1 MLPASSRI
9 SRFLFDGTRGLINS
23 AHDGPTRRAG
33 RSPIHTRKVEMHAV
47 HDYRYVITCSSLP
60 RAFKT
65 EFRKLV
71 RSRIGKGFDPRTGAT
86 FLISNEKQCRRVA
99 ILLHGFQV
107 LRAGGF
113 APQTPWNFRSKHLHY
128 LIGRW
133 LSEGVD
139 GQELTDRITHLRL
152 FVRWIGKYALLDE
165 LKIYA
170 VGAGAGDSSARTGHL
185 ASGIDIPL
193 LTREK
198 VMETLYEQR
207 GDLRKT
213 ARALGS
219 STRMVSLA
227 VSEGQPFSGLP
238 PGLSILP

>member
-1 MLPASSRI
+1 
-9 SRFLFDGTRGLINS
+9 
-23 AHDGPTRRAG
+23 
-33 RSPIHTRKVEMHAV
+33 
-47 HDYRYVITCSSLP
+47 
-60 RAFKT
+60 
-65 EFRKLV
+65 
-71 RSRIGKGFDPRTGAT
+71 
-86 FLISNEKQCRRVA
+86 
-99 ILLHGFQV
+99 
-107 LRAGGF
+107 
-113 APQTPWNFRSKHLHY
+113 
-128 LIGRW
+128 

-213 ARALGS
+213 ARALTAGAFHPAVTS
-219 STRMVSLA
+219 STLIRHLRHI
-227 VSEGQPFSGLP
+227 
-238 PGLSILP
+238 SIAF